1 MLNLRL
7 LEKFA
12 SLNGIRLGTKIVFR
26 DTDGKEHE
34 VNDIKFNG
42 DKIIISEEGG
52 NLADKE

>member
-7 LEKFA
+7 LERFV
-12 SLNGIRLGTKIVFR
+12 SLNAIKLGTKIVFR